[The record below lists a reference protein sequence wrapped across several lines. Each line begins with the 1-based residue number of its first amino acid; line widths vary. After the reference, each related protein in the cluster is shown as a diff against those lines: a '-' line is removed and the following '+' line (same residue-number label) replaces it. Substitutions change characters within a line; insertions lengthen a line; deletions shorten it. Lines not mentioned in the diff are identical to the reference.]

1 MESQVRALSFSSR
14 WCKQSFICPAEEDS
28 SEYLTFLL
36 RVLEIT
42 HAKVLIAS
50 SDGTIELIRRHRE
63 KLEKH
68 VKIALAKEPA
78 LGIAID
84 KNETLAI
91 AASLDI
97 PVPRGILVSSVS
109 EIEMALR
116 EIHLPIVIKPVQSWT
131 ANGSGHVRLASRMV
145 TTRAEARHAVE
156 DLTRLGGKTLFQQF
170 VIGKNE
176 AIGLFCVN
184 GEILARFAYR
194 IKRMDPPLGGTDVMG
209 QSIPFP
215 EDIGEMAENL
225 VKKIGYEGYCLVEF
239 RRDKHGTPYLMEINS
254 RLNAGISHAVKAGID
269 FPYMLYQWALG
280 EYIKPV
286 RSYRTGIWLRY
297 LSGDIA
303 TTAASIRQRG
313 RPGVPSPTEAI
324 LGFVTSFFV
333 PTYYDSL
340 DWSDPY
346 PVYKSITGWIR
357 NLPALIGSAFTTN
370 QTSVPTRTLPATPAQ
385 QLDHQPLEEEVSYS
399 RKLELALAA
408 LLYYSGIVRLARWW
422 TARQGPRLIVL
433 CYHRATGGSLSKHLL
448 YLCRHYRIL
457 HLEEALEALYN
468 PQKNPQKFRFRGKKQ
483 TLLAVTFDDGYQ
495 DNYSE
500 AFALA
505 TSLHIPIT
513 LFLVPGYIESGSRF
527 WWEEPANLI
536 NSAKARQVTLDGITY
551 RLNNEVQRRVLA
563 KRIELRLRNAPSIE
577 QRETFLAEM
586 RSLLAAPSLV
596 SVQEMP
602 ALPFTWSEVHTM
614 ESSGWVTFD
623 AHTMH
628 HPTLAC
634 LTDPAELRYEVSECR
649 SVLERQLGHPVRA
662 FAYPI
667 GKDEHIGEQ
676 GVAAVRAAHY
686 DWALTTSHGINSPR
700 TDPHLLNRF
709 VVDVD
714 QHWLMVAVKASGVWD
729 AFVRLCRLPGEI
741 KRQTFKR
748 E

>member
-1 MESQVRALSFSSR
+1 
-14 WCKQSFICPAEEDS
+14 
-28 SEYLTFLL
+28 
-36 RVLEIT
+36 T

-63 KLEKH
+63 KLEKQ

-84 KNETLAI
+84 KNKTLVI
-91 AASLDI
+91 AASLGI
-97 PVPRGILVSSVS
+97 PVPRGILVRSVS
-109 EIEMALR
+109 DVEAALR
-116 EIHLPIVIKPVQSWT
+116 EISLPIVIKPVQSWT
-131 ANGSGHVRLASRMV
+131 ANRLGHVRLASRMV
-145 TTRAEARHAVE
+145 TTRAEARRAVE
-156 DLTRLGGKTLFQQF
+156 DLTRFGGKTLFQQF
-170 VIGKNE
+170 VMGNNE
-176 AIGLFCVN
+176 AIGLFCAN

-225 VKKIGYEGYCLVEF
+225 VKHIGYEGYCLVEF

-254 RLNAGISHAVKAGID
+254 RLNAGISHAIEAGID
-269 FPYMLYQWALG
+269 FPYMLYQWAMG
-280 EYIKPV
+280 EHIEPV

-333 PTYYDSL
+333 PTYYDSF

-370 QTSVPTRTLPATPAQ
+370 QTAVPTRTLPATPAR
-385 QLDHQPLEEEVSYS
+385 QLDHRPIKEEVTYS
-399 RKLELALAA
+399 RKLELALAV
-408 LLYYSGIVRLARWW
+408 LYYSGIVRLARWW

-433 CYHRATGGSLSKHLL
+433 CYHRATGGSLSKHLI
-448 YLCRHYRIL
+448 YLCRHYRVL
-457 HLEEALEALYN
+457 HLEEALEALY
-468 PQKNPQKFRFRGKKQ
+468 NPQKFRFRGKKQ

-500 AFALA
+500 AFTLA
-505 TSLHIPIT
+505 TSLHVPIT

-527 WWEEPANLI
+527 WWEEPAHLI
-536 NSAKARQVTLDGITY
+536 KNAKAREVTLDGITY
-551 RLNNEVQRRVLA
+551 RLNNDVQRRVLA

-586 RSLLAAPSLV
+586 RSLLDSPSLA
-596 SVQEMP
+596 SVEEMP
-602 ALPFTWSEVHTM
+602 ALPFTWSEVQTM
-614 ESSGWVTFD
+614 ESSGWVSFD

-634 LTDPAELRYEVSECR
+634 LTDPTELRYEVSECR

-676 GVAAVRAAHY
+676 GIAAVRAAHY
-686 DWALTTSHGINSPR
+686 DWALTTSHGINSPQ
-700 TDPHLLNRF
+700 TDPHLLHRI

-729 AFVRLCRLPGEI
+729 ALRSFVLLAR
-741 KRQTFKR
+741 
-748 E
+748 